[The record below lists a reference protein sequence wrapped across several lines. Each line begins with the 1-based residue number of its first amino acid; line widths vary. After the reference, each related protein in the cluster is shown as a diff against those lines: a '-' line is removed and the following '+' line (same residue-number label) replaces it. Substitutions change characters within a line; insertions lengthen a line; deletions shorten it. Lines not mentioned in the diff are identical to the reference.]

1 MVSERVL
8 KVADTIGRIPYRMAL
23 AGGWIDQPFVS
34 RLTPAPPGSMVV
46 VGLEPTCRFMDR
58 AGMAT
63 STRRIAEKM
72 WDRGLPEQDP
82 MALVRELYKAENNG
96 KTKPSRSQDM
106 AAPILSLARTRASA
120 PRFSAVVCAAAI

>member
-23 AGGWIDQPFVS
+23 AGGWFDQPFVS
-34 RLTPAPPGSMVV
+34 RLNPAPPGSMVV
-46 VGLEPTCRFMDR
+46 VGLEPTCRVMDR

-72 WDRGLPEQDP
+72 WDRGLPEQAP
-82 MALVRELYKAENNG
+82 IALVRELYSAENNG
-96 KTKPSRSQDM
+96 KTMPSRFIEI
-106 AAPILSLARTRASA
+106 AER
-120 PRFSAVVCAAAI
+120 